1 MLDSCMGGMLVSFQH
16 REDDGFPMSLLSQMG
31 SCSGPRP
38 AFRPGS
44 WVSFLMLTQGWDPN
58 RFYLLPPSS
67 AATKTKNRDFPGGPV
82 VKTPAANARG
92 MGSIPCQ
99 GTKISY
105 ARVQFSSPVISESL
119 RPQGLQ
125 HARPPCPST
134 TPVVTQTHDHQV
146 SDAIQPSHPLSS
158 PSPTFNLS
166 QHQGLF
172 TWVISFHQVAE
183 VSALASVL
191 PMNIQDWFP
200 LGWTDWISLQSKG
213 LSRDF
218 SNTTVQ
224 EHQSFS
230 AQLFYSPTLTSI
242 HDYRKNHSFD

>member
-58 RFYLLPPSS
+58 CLYLLPPSS
-67 AATKTKNRDFPGGPV
+67 AATKTKSRDFPGGPV

-105 ARVQFSSPVISESL
+105 ARVQFSCPVISDSL
-119 RPQGLQ
+119 WPQGLQ
-125 HARPPCPST
+125 HARPPCPSV
-134 TPVVTQTHDHQV
+134 TPRGYSNSCPSSHWCHWTVVLEKTLECPLDCKEF
-146 SDAIQPSHPLSS
+146 QPVHPKGNRSWIFFGR
-158 PSPTFNLS
+158 TD
-166 QHQGLF
+166 GE
-172 TWVISFHQVAE
+172 AE
-183 VSALASVL
+183 TPILRA
-191 PMNIQDWFP
+191 PD
-200 LGWTDWISLQSKG
+200 GK
-213 LSRDF
+213 
-218 SNTTVQ
+218 
-224 EHQSFS
+224 
-230 AQLFYSPTLTSI
+230 
-242 HDYRKNHSFD
+242 K